1 MSFKKYTLFTND
13 DLQRLRQKHLAEYNP
28 NISALAKLQGEIE
41 SILEGN
47 SSVPNDDKL
56 KLLSTL
62 EQRFNSIKQNE
73 QTLEKQQQPLIK
85 PIQKP
90 QMPIAAPANE
100 IDEDVAEEEED
111 QADAQQNNAILDSF
125 EPLMRPRVS
134 LLLDSFAEH
143 PEIISFDD
151 EQQLI
156 LNGIPIE
163 NTNIV
168 NSLKRL
174 LKIKIPGKTS
184 LKGQKS
190 FTQLLSKMKLPKP
203 LLTQINLPKLHPP
216 GKRTRVLS
224 LF

>member
-13 DLQRLRQKHLAEYNP
+13 DLQRLRQKHIAEYNP

-47 SSVPNDDKL
+47 SNVPNNDKL

-73 QTLEKQQQPLIK
+73 QTFEKQQQPLIK
-85 PIQKP
+85 PVQKP
-90 QMPIAAPANE
+90 QIQIAAPANE
-100 IDEDVAEEEED
+100 IDEDVVEEEED
-111 QADAQQNNAILDSF
+111 PDAQQNNGILDSF
-125 EPLMRPRVS
+125 EPVMRPRVS

-151 EQQLI
+151 QQQLI
-156 LNGIPIE
+156 LNGVPIE

-174 LKIKIPGKTS
+174 LKIKTPGKTS

-190 FTQLLSKMKLPKP
+190 FTQLLSKMNLPKP
-203 LLTQINLPKLHPP
+203 LLARINLPKLRPP
-216 GKRTRVLS
+216 GKKTRVLS